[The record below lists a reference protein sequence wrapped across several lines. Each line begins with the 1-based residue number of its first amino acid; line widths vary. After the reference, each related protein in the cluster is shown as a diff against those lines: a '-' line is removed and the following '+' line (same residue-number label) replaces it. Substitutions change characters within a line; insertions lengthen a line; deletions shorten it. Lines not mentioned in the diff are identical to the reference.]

1 MSRQL
6 LCRMAAP
13 VFAVLATFAA
23 AGCASPTGTAEVVQE
38 SWSYRGTQR
47 LPTVLQLQGDLV
59 ITSRNGDRFEGSLT
73 LLRGEPG
80 GQVERVTGLVR
91 GRRQQDRLDFD
102 ATLAGATVR
111 HYGAMLGDSVAGSWL
126 DDSGNGASLVS
137 GSFVMQAVP

>member
-1 MSRQL
+1 MSRRV
-6 LCRMAAP
+6 LCHQAGRA
-13 VFAVLATFAA
+13 FAVLASLAV
-23 AGCASPTGTAEVVQE
+23 AGCTSPTGTVDTVQE
-38 SWSYRGTQR
+38 SWAYRGTQR

-59 ITSRNGDRFEGSLT
+59 ITSRSGDRFEGSLT

-91 GRRQQDRLDFD
+91 GRRQNDRLDFD

-111 HYGAMLGDSVAGSWL
+111 HYGEMLGDSVAGSWL

-137 GSFVMQAVP
+137 GSFVLRAVP